1 MAGNLRTSLNNSINH
16 GLRRSVSGGPGVI
29 DLWILDGVPAV
40 MPSEEGY
47 NKYLFAGT
55 APFILEGS
63 TAALATLV
71 LNANA

>member
-1 MAGNLRTSLNNSINH
+1 MAGNLRNSINNSVNN
-16 GLRRSVSGGPGVI
+16 GLRQSVSGGPGVI

-40 MPSEEGY
+40 LPAEEAY

-63 TAALATLV
+63 TTALATLV